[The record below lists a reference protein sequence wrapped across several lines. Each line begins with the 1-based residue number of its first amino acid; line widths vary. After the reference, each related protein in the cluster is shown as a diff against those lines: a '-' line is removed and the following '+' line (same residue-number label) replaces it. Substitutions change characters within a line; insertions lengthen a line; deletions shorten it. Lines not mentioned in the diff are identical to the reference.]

1 MSRQLTVDDARESL
15 GAHLAAKGAE
25 IRQKYGPHL
34 GWNELLQ
41 LLGDRSFVR
50 YPCDIRFEA
59 GPLLSGEFAHP
70 VANGPRPEEGFT
82 IYVHPFFETQLA
94 RVPYLVL
101 YQLVLVNYG
110 DFASPDDAE
119 TFGSQALGL
128 GKEDYYAALC
138 QMADAVA
145 GGKKCQ

>member
-1 MSRQLTVDDARESL
+1 MSKQLTIDDARQSL

-25 IRQKYGPHL
+25 ICQRYGPHL
-34 GWNELLQ
+34 GWNELQ
-41 LLGDRSFVR
+41 QVLGDRTCVR
-50 YPCDIRFEA
+50 YPCEIRFEA
-59 GPLLSGEFAHP
+59 EPLLPGEFAHP
-70 VANGPRPEEGFT
+70 VAKGARPEEGFT
-82 IYVHPFFETQLA
+82 IYVHPFYQTQIA

-110 DFASPDDAE
+110 VFASADDAE

-128 GKEDYYAALC
+128 GKEEYYAALC
-138 QMADAVA
+138 ELADAID